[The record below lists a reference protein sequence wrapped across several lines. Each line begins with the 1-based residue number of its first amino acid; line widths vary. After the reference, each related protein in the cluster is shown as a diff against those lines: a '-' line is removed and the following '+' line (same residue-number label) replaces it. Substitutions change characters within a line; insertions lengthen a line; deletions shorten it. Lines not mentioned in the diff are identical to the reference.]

1 MPKIDSIE
9 QAIEDFNNGTYDLTC
24 NGKCTGCGECCSNL
38 LPMTTQEIERIK
50 AYIKEHNIE
59 EHKNGMFLMNPI
71 CDMTCPFLND
81 SKDHRCNIY
90 EVRPQIC
97 RCFSCH
103 KENRPKLTN
112 KYKFNAMPIDVRH
125 EFYGSESIFKKM
137 LGDM

>member
-1 MPKIDSIE
+1 MVNTIE
-9 QAIEDFNNGTYDLTC
+9 EMLKDFEKGTYDFTC
-24 NGKCTGCGECCSNL
+24 NGKCIGCGECCSNI
-38 LPMTTQEIERIK
+38 LPMTKQEIERIK

-97 RCFSCH
+97 RNFSCH
-103 KENRPKLTN
+103 KENRAKIPTSVL
-112 KYKFNAMPIDVRH
+112 AEPIDVRH
-125 EFYGSESIFKKM
+125 EFYGGESMFEAI
-137 LGDM
+137 LGVK